1 MDHMSFLDELAARR
15 RFGIRPGL
23 ASIRALLAQIGNP
36 ERGIRCIHVAGTNG
50 KGATTAMID
59 SILRAAGY
67 RVLRYTSPHLV
78 RLNERF
84 FVDGEPVADSVLA
97 ESAERVFRAVEEVE
111 GNGVEITFFE
121 ALTAVAFDLFRAV
134 SAGSGEPGK
143 WIAVLETG
151 LGGRLDATNV
161 VDKPLVSVVTRIG
174 LDHTEW
180 LGSTHAEVAVEKAG
194 IVKMGCPVVA
204 GAMPEAAKDVI
215 ARAASLN
222 SCDFTYAPEA
232 VSAKVS
238 ETLPDGQTLLVTT
251 AARNLPPVRLPLGGS
266 YQAENA
272 VTTIA
277 VVDALCRSGSLDI
290 PDRAII
296 AGLSSV
302 VWPGRFQHVVRDG
315 VGIIV
320 DGAHNPDGARAL
332 RDALR
337 ASVPGRPLCLIAGFC
352 GDKDVLANLRILSAV
367 ATCAIAVPICNS
379 RSLDPAAVA
388 ERMHMA
394 GFGSVE
400 AFSSLKDGLSAAM
413 EWARET
419 GGMIVIGGSLFL
431 AGEALDVLG
440 AFPWQSGKPFPNEK
454 IH

>member
-1 MDHMSFLDELAARR
+1 M
-15 RFGIRPGL
+15 RPGL
-23 ASIRALLAQIGNP
+23 DSIRALLSILGNP
-36 ERGIRCIHVAGTNG
+36 EKDLRCVHVAGTNG
-50 KGATTAMID
+50 KGATTSMLD
-59 SILRAAGY
+59 SVLRAAGY
-67 RVLRYTSPHLV
+67 HVFRYTSPHLV
-78 RLNERF
+78 RVNERF
-84 FVDGEPVADSVLA
+84 FVDGEPVSDDLLT
-97 ESAERVFRAVEEVE
+97 ESAGRVFAAVAEVE
-111 GNGVEITFFE
+111 SKGREITFFE
-121 ALTAVAFDLFRAV
+121 ALTAIAFDLCRSI
-134 SAGSGEPGK
+134 SAASAEPGK
-143 WIAVLETG
+143 WVAVLETG

-161 VDKPLVSVVTRIG
+161 VEKPLVSAITRIG

-180 LGSTHAEVAVEKAG
+180 LGNTHAEVAGEKAG

-232 VSAKVS
+232 VSAKVTES
-238 ETLPDGQTLLVTT
+238 SLEGQTLVVTT
-251 AARNLPPVRLPLGGS
+251 AARNLPPIRLPLGGS
-266 YQAENA
+266 FQAENA

-277 VVDALCRSGSLDI
+277 VVDALCRSGALDI
-290 PDRAII
+290 PDRAIV

-302 VWPGRFQHVVRDG
+302 VWPGRFQCVVRDG
-315 VGIIV
+315 VEIIV

-337 ASVPGRPLCLIAGFC
+337 TANTGRPVCLIAGFC
-352 GDKDVLANLRILSAV
+352 SDKDVLANLRIFSAV

-379 RSLDPAAVA
+379 RSLEPTAVA

-400 AFSSLKDGLSAAM
+400 AFKSLREGLDAAM
-413 EWARET
+413 EWAKET
-419 GGMIVIGGSLFL
+419 SGMIVICGSLFL
-431 AGEALDVLG
+431 AGEALAVLG
-440 AFPWQSGKPFPNEK
+440 AFPWPSGTPCPNEK